1 MPFKR
6 PLGERIVNQTLP
18 NFIRPLQDKR
28 VVVGQNVLLE
38 CQVEGH
44 PDPVVKWLKD
54 DHEVTQCPDY
64 EISSVGIK
72 HHLAI
77 KNVQASDN
85 GRFTVQAMNAA
96 GIKQSTCML
105 IVAPAPTPIPG
116 AKSVASS
123 PAPPQT
129 PIGPSAPIF
138 LKDLKNSPLKPGSQ
152 IILEARVVGHPEP
165 EVEWLKNGSLIN
177 NYRAKTEY
185 DTRTGICAL
194 IIPQMFVDDIGEY
207 TCRATN
213 AHGVAESSAKLM
225 PRDEFE
231 KWFYEQQSL
240 ITTERKQA
248 MLAQSQK
255 QRPESNRSA
264 SRTTLQQRQTMVQRP
279 ATVAQRQTKQ
289 YAQNNSFD
297 YDSITEIPWGLSE
310 SETEA
315 ELASIDSRGL
325 GGPPRMQTPLKGLRL
340 TEGTDALLQCNITG
354 NPKPKIIWLKNGK
367 IVDLINSKGIT
378 TIFKGSL
385 ALMKISSVVPKD
397 SGEYTLIAENYY
409 GKVNLFN
416 FSKTSN

>member
-1 MPFKR
+1 
-6 PLGERIVNQTLP
+6 
-18 NFIRPLQDKR
+18 
-28 VVVGQNVLLE
+28 
-38 CQVEGH
+38 
-44 PDPVVKWLKD
+44 
-54 DHEVTQCPDY
+54 
-64 EISSVGIK
+64 ISSVGVK

-77 KNVQASDN
+77 KNVQAADN

-116 AKSVASS
+116 AKSVAYKNCTVHLFAFFADAQHSKAFVEQVKNS

-165 EVEWLKNGSLIN
+165 QVEWLKNGSLLN
-177 NYRAKTEY
+177 NYRVRTEY

-213 AHGVAESSAKLM
+213 PHGIAESSAQLM
-225 PRDEFE
+225 RRDEFE

-240 ITTERKQA
+240 ITRERKQA

-255 QRPESNRSA
+255 LRPGKTGAESNRSI
-264 SRTTLQQRQTMVQRP
+264 SRITQQRQMQFQRPVTVVQR
-279 ATVAQRQTKQ
+279 QEK
-289 YAQNNSFD
+289 QNNNFD
-297 YDSITEIPWGLSE
+297 YDSIPWGLSE

-315 ELASIDSRGL
+315 ELASIDSRGF
-325 GGPPRMQTPLKGLRL
+325 GGPPEIQTPLKGLKL
-340 TEGTDALLQCNITG
+340 TEGTDAILQCNITG
-354 NPKPKIIWLKNGK
+354 NPKPKITWLKNGQ
-367 IVDLINSKGIT
+367 IMDVINSKGIT
-378 TIFKGSL
+378 AVFKGSL
-385 ALMKISSVVPKD
+385 ALVKISSVMPKD

-409 GKVNLFN
+409 GKNEYNDV
-416 FSKTSN
+416 T